1 MLLCMYLSSFSRLE
15 SRFFD
20 RVAATNRVKPPTLG
34 PGTMSGNCHTINI
47 IRDEREMDRPPTPPW
62 LRPPKSY
69 KPKGKFAEKT
79 AVAAARATAALQPP
93 PRPAAPPHPTQK
105 VSVSSTPPLVDVKSD
120 AEKAMEAITR
130 SASSLD
136 RLSTA
141 ASKEDTIPRSESAL
155 EQLARTASG
164 EWLTF
169 IIECSFLST
178 ILENQDLTRSSPK
191 FRSCQV
197 C

>member
-1 MLLCMYLSSFSRLE
+1 
-15 SRFFD
+15 
-20 RVAATNRVKPPTLG
+20 
-34 PGTMSGNCHTINI
+34 
-47 IRDEREMDRPPTPPW
+47 MDRPPTPPW

-79 AVAAARATAALQPP
+79 AVAAARATVALQPP
-93 PRPAAPPHPTQK
+93 PQPAPPPQPTQK

-120 AEKAMEAITR
+120 TEKAMEAITR

-164 EWLTF
+164 EWL
-169 IIECSFLST
+169 
-178 ILENQDLTRSSPK
+178 K
-191 FRSCQV
+191 FVVLFSL
-197 C
+197 